1 MHQKLTSS
9 PYYVSSHQCCI
20 QLHPQCNSRGSV
32 NKPFKNFNTLSVY
45 EKSLVPLLHVWLTLM
60 TSQLHRQGHLPQSID
75 QDTEENDSL
84 LQLQLTLGNDNRNK
98 QVY

>member
-1 MHQKLTSS
+1 
-9 PYYVSSHQCCI
+9 
-20 QLHPQCNSRGSV
+20 
-32 NKPFKNFNTLSVY
+32 
-45 EKSLVPLLHVWLTLM
+45 M